1 MHWVSS
7 RPSPVPVCYTN
18 GRCCISYPLLS
29 FLNRRQAGARAT
41 VVEFYACR
49 ELLPTGVA
57 LSLPGHRHGGCR
69 DGKPLYEGGS
79 LQILIA
85 ENTPAVE
92 MRRGDRRR
100 HPQHQVEAESGGVV
114 GGALPEERS
123 EKTPHTLQRMAE
135 TGVEPWSIGFY
146 DGHPVVTGCAVVSHA
161 MVGGDK
167 GYPFKEKGFAEMKN
181 GGFHVL

>member
-1 MHWVSS
+1 M
-7 RPSPVPVCYTN
+7 
-18 GRCCISYPLLS
+18 
-29 FLNRRQAGARAT
+29 
-41 VVEFYACR
+41 
-49 ELLPTGVA
+49 PTGVA
-57 LSLPGHRHGGCR
+57 LSLPRNRHGGCR
-69 DGKPLYEGGS
+69 DGEPLCDGGS

-85 ENTPAVE
+85 EDTPTVE
-92 MRRGDRRR
+92 KRRGDRRR

-123 EKTPHTLQRMAE
+123 KKTPHTLQRMAE
-135 TGVEPWSIGFY
+135 SGVEPWSIGFY
-146 DGHPVVTGCAVVSHA
+146 DGHPFVTRCAVVSHA